1 MDAPEIRLDILVKK
15 EDGYYS
21 AHCLQFDI
29 VATEDTLEAA
39 QDAIVE
45 LCIAHIRFSYE
56 NNNMDYLFSPAP
68 GEAWAEYYVHLS
80 ENKCSF
86 TQKKLN
92 IPIEAKNASL
102 PMLPPFMIQEI
113 LCHDQP
119 AW

>member
-1 MDAPEIRLDILVKK
+1 MNAPEIRLDILIKK

-29 VATEDTLEAA
+29 LATEDSLKAA
-39 QDAIVE
+39 QDAIVD

-68 GEAWAEYYVHLS
+68 GEAWAEYYAYLS
-80 ENKCSF
+80 KKKCSF
-86 TQKKLN
+86 EQKQLD
-92 IPIEAKNASL
+92 IHIDAKDPSQL
-102 PMLPPFMIQEI
+102 LLPPFMIQEI

>member
-1 MDAPEIRLDILVKK
+1 MNLPEIRLDILVKK

-21 AHCLQFDI
+21 AYCLQFDI
-29 VATEDTLEAA
+29 VATEDSLKAA
-39 QDAIVE
+39 QHAIVD

-68 GEAWAEYYVHLS
+68 AEAWAEYYSHLS
-80 ENKCSF
+80 GKKCSF
-86 TQKKLN
+86 EQKALDIVIDSKGAS
-92 IPIEAKNASL
+92 IPI
-102 PMLPPFMIQEI
+102 LPPFMIQEI